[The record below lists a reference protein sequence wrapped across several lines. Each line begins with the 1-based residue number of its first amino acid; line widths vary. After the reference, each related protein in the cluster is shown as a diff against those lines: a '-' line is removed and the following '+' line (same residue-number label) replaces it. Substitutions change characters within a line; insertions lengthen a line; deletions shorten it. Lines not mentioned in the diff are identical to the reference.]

1 MVGELGSD
9 DASSLS
15 FCSLCSAACLSPSGY
30 LWCYLFFLSLTVAC
44 SSCKPVFQYS
54 WETIL
59 SRRNLGM
66 KRFGTVSAL
75 GCRQKLPQPSGLNQQ
90 GSGEKRAA
98 MTNFLIRRHD
108 GKRQDENPVQSLFI
122 LGKWMAFKDENCK
135 WYLLRYTGQICGAR

>member
-1 MVGELGSD
+1 MILNQESCFTGVLRYPGLTVVGELGSD

-90 GSGEKRAA
+90 GSGEKGAA
-98 MTNFLIRRHD
+98 KSNLGSGALKEGDKTKI
-108 GKRQDENPVQSLFI
+108 PV
-122 LGKWMAFKDENCK
+122 
-135 WYLLRYTGQICGAR
+135 